1 MGRGVSR
8 GVSGGIK
15 GKPPVPPPPPPPS
28 IPANFPMAPSLEP
41 HFKGKLRQQYHA
53 SPSLHQRGTNSSP
66 SRHAHICT
74 PLTWYTVSSDPLTHL
89 YIPVYIDVGLVA
101 CNKEV

>member
-15 GKPPVPPPPPPPS
+15 GKPPVPPPPPS

-66 SRHAHICT
+66 SRHAHICVT
-74 PLTWYTVSSDPLTHL
+74 RSGYNCGSE
-89 YIPVYIDVGLVA
+89 G
-101 CNKEV
+101 